1 MAGESHH
8 LIGGTTS
15 GGRGS
20 VRPLLEPRFEVGTRP
35 QLRPPQKRP
44 LFNLMPWRWTH
55 WVLLLVGPLFIV
67 TYFSLLSWVPVD
79 DAVARLTGELG
90 QRGVFGD
97 SLLRAEAVL
106 GLVCLLA
113 VTPIAGMVA
122 LFLLLLVMVIVVTIS
137 GPIVRVT
144 GLPDWVLV
152 VLLGGAASYL
162 ANGQSEVWLP
172 WSLWFLDRVTTIYLV
187 LFL

>member
-20 VRPLLEPRFEVGTRP
+20 VRTILEPRFEVGTRP

-79 DAVARLTGELG
+79 EAVARVTGELG
-90 QRGVFGD
+90 QRGVFRD
-97 SLLRAEAVL
+97 SLLRAETAL
-106 GLVCLLA
+106 GLVGLLA
-113 VTPIAGMVA
+113 LTPIAGMVA
-122 LFLLLLVMVIVVTIS
+122 LFLLLLVMVIVVTIF
-137 GPIVRVT
+137 GPIVRVI
-144 GLPDWVLV
+144 GLPNWVLV
-152 VLLGGAASYL
+152 LVLGGAASRVAY
-162 ANGQSEVWLP
+162 GQSEVWLP